1 MRRVAVGV
9 VGLGVIAQT
18 QHLGNLALLA
28 SLFRVAAL
36 ADLSPRLTAAIA
48 DRMPGTV
55 FTSTDWREV
64 CRHPEVEAVLL
75 LTPGAHQRM
84 AEEALSAGK
93 HVFSEKP
100 LSLTVAGA
108 RRLAAVAEAGNRAL
122 QVGYMKVHEQAF
134 GDLRTG
140 LEGIGDH
147 RLVRH
152 SVYHPSHDFQYA
164 HAEVLRFDDADQDVL
179 DAADAYERERTVEAI
194 GDLPHRWERIYRKF
208 LVGSLIHT
216 VSVLRTA
223 LGELPRIT
231 LAEMWPPDSGLPHG
245 RPPSL
250 FARGELSGHAR
261 VEMSWLWLPSYPAYR
276 ETLEILGT
284 EGSVELLFPQP
295 YLRRR
300 TAELTV
306 RHRRSAQRRMGGGES
321 AFVRQLRAFHRAI
334 TTGAHPRDARDT
346 ATDIAWL
353 QGMLAALVRE
363 EGLEAGGEAGRN
375 THDPPGGPKPGR
387 TAE

>member
-1 MRRVAVGV
+1 MRRVGVGV

-18 QHLGNLALLA
+18 QHLESLARLD

-36 ADLSPRLTAAIA
+36 ADLSPRLAAAIA
-48 DRMPGTV
+48 DRIPGAV

-64 CRHPEVEAVLL
+64 CHHPEVEAVLL
-75 LTPGAHQRM
+75 LTPGAHQLM
-84 AEEALSAGK
+84 AEEALSAGN

-108 RRLAAVAEAGNRAL
+108 GRLAAVAEAEDRAL
-122 QVGYMKVHEQAF
+122 QVGYMKVHEQVF
-134 GDLRTG
+134 GDLRAA

-152 SVYHPSHDFQYA
+152 SVYHPSHDSQYA
-164 HAEVLRFDDADQDVL
+164 HTDVLRFDDADQDVL
-179 DAADAYERERTVEAI
+179 DAADAYERECTVEAI
-194 GDLPHRWERIYRKF
+194 GDLPRRWERIYRKF

-216 VSVLRTA
+216 VSVFRTA

-231 LAEMWPPDSGLPHG
+231 LAEMWPPDSGLPHS

-276 ETLEILGT
+276 ESFEAHGT
-284 EGSVELLFPQP
+284 EGSVQVSFPNP
-295 YLRRR
+295 YL
-300 TAELTV
+300 AGEGASLTV
-306 RHRRSAQRRMGGGES
+306 RHSGGVTRQAGDES
-321 AFVRQLRAFHRAI
+321 PFVRELRAFHAAI
-334 TTGAHPRDARDT
+334 VSGRHPQDGMGAGE
-346 ATDIAWL
+346 DIAWL
-353 QGMLAALVRE
+353 QDMVATLVLE
-363 EGLEAGGEAGRN
+363 EGMTAGGEAAGR
-375 THDPPGGPKPGR
+375 R
-387 TAE
+387 

>member
-1 MRRVAVGV
+1 MGPVAVGV

-18 QHLGNLALLA
+18 QHLENLARLD

-36 ADLSPRLTAAIA
+36 ADLSPLLTAAIA
-48 DRMPGTV
+48 DRMSGTV
-55 FTSTDWREV
+55 FTSTDWRKV
-64 CRHPEVEAVLL
+64 CHHPEVEAVLL

-84 AEEALSAGK
+84 AEEALFAGK

-108 RRLAAVAEAGNRAL
+108 RRLAEVAEAGDRAV
-122 QVGYMKVHEQAF
+122 QVGYMKLHEQVF
-134 GDLRTG
+134 GDLRAG
-140 LEGIGDH
+140 LKTIGDH

-152 SVYHPSHDFQYA
+152 SVYHPSHDAQYA
-164 HAEVLRFDDADQDVL
+164 HADVLRFDDADQDVL
-179 DAADAYERERTVEAI
+179 DAADAYERDCAVKAI
-194 GDLPHRWERIYRKF
+194 GDLPHRWEGIYRRF

-231 LAEMWPPDSGLPHG
+231 LAEMWPPDSGLPHS

-276 ETLEILGT
+276 ETLEVHGT
-284 EGSVELLFPQP
+284 EGSVDLLFPQP

-306 RHRRSAQRRMGGGES
+306 RHRRSAARRMGGGDS

-363 EGLEAGGEAGRN
+363 AGLEAGGEAGRN
-375 THDPPGGPKPGR
+375 AHDPPGGPTPGR
-387 TAE
+387 AAE